1 MDSRTLAFY
10 EGNSQRLSILYGSAD
25 MRRFYESVNSLLQG
39 EGRVLD
45 VGCGEGRDVR
55 ALAQMGYEVV
65 GCDASKAMIEIARS
79 KAVGLNDLYLVRKF
93 PVEMND
99 ALFQWSFD
107 LVYSHAVIMHLP
119 RSEREH
125 MLCQLVQL
133 VREGQYLILSWC
145 NRASADE
152 RVYEMVE
159 PSEVIQFLK
168 DKGLSIFSRGEEDDS
183 LGREVRWQNII
194 ARKPSR

>member
-10 EGNSQRLSILYGSAD
+10 EGNSQRLSILYESAD

-39 EGRVLD
+39 EGKVLD

-55 ALAQMGYEVV
+55 ALAQLGYEVV

-93 PVEMND
+93 PVETND
-99 ALFQWSFD
+99 ALFQRSFD

-119 RSEREH
+119 RNEREH

-145 NRASADE
+145 NRAATDE
-152 RVYEMVE
+152 RVYELVE
-159 PSEVIQFLK
+159 PSEIVQFLK
-168 DKGLSIFSRGEEDDS
+168 DEGLSISSQYEEDDS
-183 LGREVRWQNII
+183 LGRKIRWQNIV